1 MRIAGIRQGR
11 VSSVDLTGTVIT
23 VKFRLDDSVSVR
35 SDATAAVRLITPIG
49 GRVLDLDP
57 GSGPTALSGA
67 IPLFRHRVPTTS
79 PTRSRRRRRCSVM

>member
-1 MRIAGIRQGR
+1 M
-11 VSSVDLTGTVIT
+11 DLTGTVIT

-57 GSGPTALSGA
+57 GSGPTALSGPSPCSD
-67 IPLFRHRVPTTS
+67 IEYLRHLQHARDDDAGVP
-79 PTRSRRRRRCSVM
+79 